1 MDIIPKVW
9 AIAIFSLLQMVVIS
23 TNYFIVPQ
31 LVVSNVCHRAFNA
44 TVCSQ
49 LGEPKFKEQENHVYN
64 EAAAWNALIIFAGFF
79 PSLIIILPLGAM
91 TDLVPKR
98 KMLLVPVIASLISCL
113 CNLLSSVYITLH
125 LGFLAFASFVT
136 CVFAEVPGCIMICC
150 AFTASASESND
161 ERTTNIMLVIAT
173 IEAGLA
179 TGSLIANYLTRY
191 YGFPSAFLFATVTII
206 VNLLHTLV
214 LVPPVDNAD
223 QKTSE
228 GEKYDFWNGFK
239 EHTKETWVHLVSFVK
254 KHLLHPKNNT
264 LQLLLFATFFNE
276 ATYGGERALITLFLK
291 HSPLNFKADKIG
303 IYLTLFQY
311 CRSIGLILL
320 MLATKRFSM
329 LSDYTLMFIGASS
342 MIIDYTFLSFCTTT
356 LMVYLSTIFA
366 PPGSFMATALRSQ
379 LTKLVPK
386 EEHGIS
392 LSLLGL
398 LDVSSILIMS
408 LAANGIFAAT
418 AKVYSGFS
426 ILLMSFSNIIALAT
440 LCYVVCRKEHKGM
453 SNDDYQKVSTE
464 GNGNG

>member
-1 MDIIPKVW
+1 
-9 AIAIFSLLQMVVIS
+9 MVGLS

-31 LVVSNVCHRAFNA
+31 LIVFKLCHKSFNK
-44 TVCSQ
+44 TVCNQ
-49 LGEPKFKEQENHVYN
+49 LGQPQFKSQENHVYD
-64 EAAAWNALIIFAGFF
+64 EAAAWNALTIFAGFF
-79 PSLIIILPLGAM
+79 PATIIMLPLGAM
-91 TDLVPKR
+91 TDLVSKK
-98 KMLLVPVIASLISCL
+98 KMLLVPAIASLISCL
-113 CNLLSSVYITLH
+113 INLCSSIFVTIH
-125 LGFLAFASFVT
+125 VGFLVLANFVT
-136 CVFAEVPGCIMICC
+136 CVFGEVPGCITLCC
-150 AFTASASESND
+150 TYTASASTHN
-161 ERTTNIMLVIAT
+161 RTWAIALVIST
-173 IEAGLA
+173 VEIGLA

-191 YGFPSAFLFATVTII
+191 YGFPSAFLFASSSLI
-206 VNLLHTLV
+206 VSFLCALI
-214 LVPPVDNAD
+214 LVPPVDNVD
-223 QKTSE
+223 QKMSQRE
-228 GEKYDFWNGFK
+228 EYDFWNGFK

-276 ATYGGERALITLFLK
+276 ATYGGERALITLFLE

-320 MLATKRFSM
+320 MLVASKYLK

-342 MIIDYTFLSFCTTT
+342 MIIDYIFLSFSTTT
-356 LMVYLSTIFA
+356 LMVYLSTVLAI
-366 PPGSFMATALRSQ
+366 PGGLMATAIRSQ

-408 LAANGIFAAT
+408 LAANALFAAT

-426 ILLMSFSNIIALAT
+426 ILLMSFSNLIALAT
-440 LCYVVCRKEHKGM
+440 LCYVVYRKEHKGM

-464 GNGNG
+464 GNDNI